1 MEKIRWE
8 RICAILLSLALGA
21 VALYLI
27 LRYVFPV
34 FLPFLLAY
42 ALSLIIR
49 PIAKKL
55 SSVIHLPQKPI
66 ACILLLILLLGGA
79 YLFWTISV
87 RLFTEAGELVRQLLS
102 DGILTDVMESV
113 QNRLSSFSQRLGWDV
128 WGNRENLN
136 QTMTDLLHSA
146 LSSLASRLPDLLASL
161 ASALPA
167 FFLLVVITLIAG
179 FYLCMDGE
187 RITSNI
193 VQVFPRSV
201 QMRLSAFKRTVS
213 DVCKRYLRAYLYLFL
228 LTFFLLLIGLLILGV
243 KYALLLSFLIAL
255 ADLLPVIGVG
265 SIMIPWGLILL
276 LQKNY
281 YIGFGLLIL
290 YLIISLVR
298 QIAEPRI
305 IGKSLGLHPLLAL
318 LASYAGL
325 TLFGFWGML
334 FSPIA
339 AILIKVVFL
348 SFFPPK
354 KEVFQK
360 TENQD
365 FHFS

>member
-1 MEKIRWE
+1 MVRGDAVQKHSS
-8 RICAILLSLALGA
+8 RI
-21 VALYLI
+21 
-27 LRYVFPV
+27 
-34 FLPFLLAY
+34 
-42 ALSLIIR
+42 
-49 PIAKKL
+49 
-55 SSVIHLPQKPI
+55 
-66 ACILLLILLLGGA
+66 
-79 YLFWTISV
+79 
-87 RLFTEAGELVRQLLS
+87 
-102 DGILTDVMESV
+102 
-113 QNRLSSFSQRLGWDV
+113 
-128 WGNRENLN
+128 
-136 QTMTDLLHSA
+136 
-146 LSSLASRLPDLLASL
+146 
-161 ASALPA
+161 
-167 FFLLVVITLIAG
+167 
-179 FYLCMDGE
+179 
-187 RITSNI
+187 
-193 VQVFPRSV
+193 
-201 QMRLSAFKRTVS
+201 
-213 DVCKRYLRAYLYLFL
+213 
-228 LTFFLLLIGLLILGV
+228 
-243 KYALLLSFLIAL
+243 FLIAL

-339 AILIKVVFL
+339 TILIKVVFL